1 MERKQKSMGLFTRM
15 KEPVFLKENSTLG
28 ERLEKLK
35 ALEPS
40 LNEEGKIKLRQD
52 IRCLEAGIFGEKN
65 IAFELKNSHMPMYVI
80 HDLYL
85 RDGELTSQIDYLV
98 ITRKLRFVIECKNL
112 YGDIEIDSQGTFV
125 RTMRFGRQ
133 EKREGIYSPITQN
146 QHHMALLKKLRLQQ
160 AGGII
165 KRLFYDRQ
173 FEENHRSVVVL
184 SNPRTVLNARYA
196 REEVRSQ
203 VIRADQLIDYI
214 REACEESRNKELS
227 DKEMKELA
235 YSYLDMEQENETDY
249 LEKYSVYIQ
258 RDIRTEAGE
267 KAWAR
272 GAGEQREQGQDQ
284 KLDPDM
290 ERLVGEL
297 KAFRWNTSQAEGI
310 KPYFIFNNNQ
320 MMDLIRRYPETLE
333 QLKAVSGFSDMKVQ
347 KYGQEILAILDKYR
361 YDRRKAAPWR
371 TSF

>member
-1 MERKQKSMGLFTRM
+1 M

-258 RDIRTEAGE
+258 RDVRTEAGE